1 MNAFTPLGSPGKLST
16 EQKPLRT
23 KLMLASCNIL
33 ASKLLCSTLKRF
45 TRVVCT
51 SRRRYCEARSHR
63 GVTAYYSLLKAREHK
78 NNLLK

>member
-16 EQKPLRT
+16 EQKPMRT

-33 ASKLLCSTLKRF
+33 ASLQGAFVLRHYASQAIF

-51 SRRRYCEARSHR
+51 ESP
-63 GVTAYYSLLKAREHK
+63 
-78 NNLLK
+78 